1 MLRIFVI
8 FIMSLFWFV
17 FTQDY
22 GITLFLSSL
31 IMVTEQSCLVLV
43 FCEIVH
49 AQQENTKA

>member
-22 GITLFLSSL
+22 GITLFL